1 MAGVGK
7 AHLRPATETLLRVED
22 LMVEFPAGRGQK
34 VHAVTEV
41 NLDVVKGE
49 TLGLVGESGCGK
61 STTGKA
67 ILQLPPPT
75 SGRVLFD
82 GTDLTDLEGADLRA
96 IRTRLQ
102 MIFQDPISSLN
113 PRRRIEDIVAE
124 GLDIWKLAAGEER
137 TRKVDEMLLTVGMDP
152 SVVRGR
158 RPHQFSGGQCQ
169 RISIARAVITEPQL
183 IVCDEP
189 VSALDVSVQAQIL
202 NLLEDM
208 KARYGLTLI
217 FIAHD
222 LAVVKN
228 ISDRVAVMYLGRLCE
243 VGDPD
248 ELYQR
253 PAHPY
258 TAALLSAIPV
268 PDPSVRPEDRHTLG
282 GEIPSPLSPPSGCRF
297 RTRCPR
303 ADDQCRDEVPEMAQV
318 GPDHFVACHHPLG
331 PGEAEAAVTISGAA
345 N

>member
-1 MAGVGK
+1 MAGTGK
-7 AHLRPATETLLRVED
+7 AHLRDPERALLRVED
-22 LMVEFPAGRGQK
+22 LVVEFPAGRGQK
-34 VHAVTEV
+34 VNAVTEV
-41 NLDVVKGE
+41 NLDVLPGE

-67 ILQLPPPT
+67 IMQLPAPT
-75 SGRVLFD
+75 SGSVVFE
-82 GTDLTDLEGADLRA
+82 GTDLTALEGAALRQT
-96 IRTRLQ
+96 RTRLQ

-124 GLDIWKLAAGEER
+124 GLDIWKTATGDER
-137 TRKVDEMLLTVGMDP
+137 QTKVDEMLLTVGMDP
-152 SVVRGR
+152 AVVRGR

-208 KARYGLTLI
+208 KAQYGLTLI

-248 ELYQR
+248 VLYQH

-268 PDPSVRPEDRHTLG
+268 PDPTIRPDARQTLALDLG
-282 GEIPSPLSPPSGCRF
+282 VERVIKAHVLLH
-297 RTRCPR
+297 
-303 ADDQCRDEVPEMAQV
+303 DVNLHLV
-318 GPDHFVACHHPLG
+318 GAGVF
-331 PGEAEAAVTISGAA
+331 
-345 N
+345 

>member
-1 MAGVGK
+1 MAGIGK
-7 AHLRPATETLLRVED
+7 AHLRDPGQALLRVED
-22 LMVEFPAGRGQK
+22 LVVEFPAGRGQK
-34 VHAVTEV
+34 VNAVTEV
-41 NLDVVKGE
+41 NLDVLPGE

-67 ILQLPPPT
+67 IMQLPAPT
-75 SGRVLFD
+75 SGSVVFE
-82 GTDLTDLEGADLRA
+82 GTDLTALDGPALRK

-124 GLDIWKLAAGEER
+124 GLDIWKTATGDSR
-137 TRKVDEMLLTVGMDP
+137 RQKVDDMLLTVGMDP
-152 SVVRGR
+152 TVVRGR

-169 RISIARAVITEPQL
+169 RISIARAVITEPRL

-208 KARYGLTLI
+208 KAQYGLTLI

-248 ELYQR
+248 LLYEH

-268 PDPSVRPEDRHTLG
+268 PDPAVRPDARQTLA

-303 ADDQCRDEVPEMAQV
+303 ADDRCRDEVPEMAQV
-318 GPDHFVACHHPLG
+318 GDQQFVACHHPLA
-331 PGEAEAAVTISGAA
+331 PGEGVTPVTVTGAA
-345 N
+345 H